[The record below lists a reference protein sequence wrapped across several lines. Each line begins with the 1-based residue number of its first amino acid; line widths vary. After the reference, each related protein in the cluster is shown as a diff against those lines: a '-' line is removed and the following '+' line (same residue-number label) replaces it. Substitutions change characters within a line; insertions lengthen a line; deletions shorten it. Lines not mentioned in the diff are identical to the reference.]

1 MSYKINQ
8 TDGTLLVDLVDGR
21 IDEDT
26 TDIVLVGRNY
36 TGYGEY
42 LNENLI
48 RMLENFANSSAPF
61 ITELCLDQLILLWL
75 VQHNRLC

>member
-48 RMLENFANSSAPF
+48 RMLENFANSSAPSHPLRGQ
-61 ITELCLDQLILLWL
+61 IWYDTSDG
-75 VQHNRLC
+75 RL